1 MGKYMLRS
9 FGRFLLLM
17 VAVAAVTF
25 ALVSLSP
32 VDPLQANVGQAAL
45 LGMSEEKRAQLAQW
59 WGVGVPAHERF
70 ASWAWGLLHGDWGL
84 SLRYNA
90 PVLDVVASRAVN
102 SLALM
107 AVAWVVSGILGFALG
122 VLAALRRGRLAD
134 KLVRGYCFVLASA
147 PTFWVGLLLLM
158 VFSVWLGWFP
168 MGFSVPIGKSAADV
182 TFLDALHHMALPA
195 VTLSLVGVANIAL
208 HTRAKAIDVL
218 NSPYVRFARAR
229 GQSPAY
235 ILRAHGLRNLV
246 LPALTLQFASIAE
259 VFGGSVL
266 VEEVFS
272 YPGLGQA
279 AVTAGLGGDVAL
291 LAAIALVS
299 AALVFGGNLLANLLY
314 GLIDPRMSFAAAP
327 RRAPCAPRAFRP
339 RACDCDAD
347 TRADDIRARDADAQ
361 ACACDVDADRS
372 RPNPPSCSTPVAELG
387 TYFRQECE
395 SDGKNPPF
403 SGRSLPEMAHIPSC
417 SPSLAEL
424 AAYSC
429 QGDGFSMRSA
439 DGSAPASGQAGLS
452 GQNGLSEG
460 KNASFSEEPAA
471 EMAGIPSSGASLAGQ
486 AGLSGHGE
494 TAPWEYGACGTAV
507 TGLQG
512 GKSWTAVAGL
522 KEGAPGT
529 AGLRAAELNAQE
541 LPMASVVLGD
551 GACGAVVAGFEDDDR
566 VPVLQAP
573 AVRRVAGRR
582 AALAGCLAAALA
594 LMAVVIAGIVLG
606 PEAAATNFAAK
617 NLPPSTAHPFGTDWM
632 GRDMLLR
639 TLAGLSTSVLVGMG
653 AAAASSVIALAL
665 ASWAALGG
673 KRADAVVSWLVDLL
687 MGIPHIVLLIL
698 ISYALGKGFWGVT
711 VGVALTHWPSLT
723 RVLRAEILQCRQSD
737 FVQTAFRLGERRL
750 AVALRHMVPYVLP
763 QFIVGLVLL
772 FPHAVLHEAAIT
784 FLGFGLPPEMPAI
797 GIILSESM
805 GYLSAGMWWLAVFP
819 GIALVAVVM
828 MFDAV
833 GSGLRRMLDPQTTQ
847 E

>member
-327 RRAPCAPRAFRP
+327 RRAPCAPRALRP

-372 RPNPPSCSTPVAELG
+372 RPNPPSCSTPVA
-387 TYFRQECE
+387 
-395 SDGKNPPF
+395 
-403 SGRSLPEMAHIPSC
+403 
-417 SPSLAEL
+417 
-424 AAYSC
+424 
-429 QGDGFSMRSA
+429 
-439 DGSAPASGQAGLS
+439 
-452 GQNGLSEG
+452 
-460 KNASFSEEPAA
+460 
-471 EMAGIPSSGASLAGQ
+471 
-486 AGLSGHGE
+486 
-494 TAPWEYGACGTAV
+494 
-507 TGLQG
+507 
-512 GKSWTAVAGL
+512 
-522 KEGAPGT
+522 
-529 AGLRAAELNAQE
+529 
-541 LPMASVVLGD
+541 
-551 GACGAVVAGFEDDDR
+551 
-566 VPVLQAP
+566 
-573 AVRRVAGRR
+573 
-582 AALAGCLAAALA
+582 
-594 LMAVVIAGIVLG
+594 
-606 PEAAATNFAAK
+606 
-617 NLPPSTAHPFGTDWM
+617 
-632 GRDMLLR
+632 
-639 TLAGLSTSVLVGMG
+639 
-653 AAAASSVIALAL
+653 
-665 ASWAALGG
+665 
-673 KRADAVVSWLVDLL
+673 
-687 MGIPHIVLLIL
+687 
-698 ISYALGKGFWGVT
+698 
-711 VGVALTHWPSLT
+711 
-723 RVLRAEILQCRQSD
+723 
-737 FVQTAFRLGERRL
+737 
-750 AVALRHMVPYVLP
+750 
-763 QFIVGLVLL
+763 
-772 FPHAVLHEAAIT
+772 
-784 FLGFGLPPEMPAI
+784 
-797 GIILSESM
+797 
-805 GYLSAGMWWLAVFP
+805 
-819 GIALVAVVM
+819 
-828 MFDAV
+828 
-833 GSGLRRMLDPQTTQ
+833 
-847 E
+847 